1 MEKRED
7 FAAAEIVMV
16 SSICYPNKEIHKQT
30 RRSPDGQTNNQF
42 DVILIDKEIQV
53 V

>member
-1 MEKRED
+1 VD
-7 FAAAEIVMV
+7 FAAAEVVMV
-16 SSICYPNKEIHKQT
+16 LSICCPNKEIHKQT
-30 RRSPDGQTNNQF
+30 WRSPDGQTNNQC

>member
-1 MEKRED
+1 MD
-7 FAAAEIVMV
+7 FGAAEVVMV
-16 SSICYPNKEIHKQT
+16 SSICYPNKETHKQIW
-30 RRSPDGQTNNQF
+30 RSPDGQTNYQI